1 MRVLYI
7 VHSVNMSEGATKSFL
22 TLLDGL
28 AKRGVEPHVITPGKQ
43 GLYVALHRKGIVVM
57 ALNYRPGVFPNFN
70 SMKDRLLFLPRL
82 MARRFLEHRAIR
94 AIVGYCKHNGIE
106 LIHTNVSVVTCG
118 LAAAT
123 KLKIPHVLH
132 AREYADLDFNLH
144 YYPSPTAFYKRVN
157 VENSYTI
164 CITKGIQ
171 RHHHFLPSCS
181 RVIYNGVVIDSVS
194 SVPSSMPD
202 MRNPYFLFVGRIE
215 QSKGVSQVVEAFNQY
230 CKERTDKNVVLKIA
244 GEITQKAYYD
254 EVSSF
259 VRECGIQGKVEFMG
273 DRRDIDSLMQHALA
287 VIVASPSEA
296 FGRCLPEAMLN
307 HCLTIGRNAAGTK
320 EQYDNGLAVCGSDI
334 GLRYGTSQEL
344 TLRMLEVTD
353 TPPMAYAEM
362 KDNAFR
368 VVQQLYS
375 KDAYVDGVFSFYQ
388 EIQSKCSRT
397 TTSSIN
403 YD

>member
-1 MRVLYI
+1 MKVLYI

-22 TLLDGL
+22 TLLDGV

-43 GLYVALHRKGIVVM
+43 GLYVTLHRKGIAVM
-57 ALNYRPGVFPNFN
+57 ALNYRSGVFPNFN
-70 SMKDRLLFLPRL
+70 FMKDRLLFLPRL
-82 MARRFLEHRAIR
+82 MARRFLEYRAIC
-94 AIVGYCKHNGIE
+94 AIVGYCKHNDIE

-118 LAAAT
+118 LTAAT

-171 RHHHFLPSCS
+171 RHHHFLPSHS

-194 SVPSSMPD
+194 SVPFSMPD
-202 MRNPYFLFVGRIE
+202 MLIPYFLFVGRIE
-215 QSKGVSQVVEAFNQY
+215 QSKGVSQVIEAFNQY

-244 GEITQKAYYD
+244 GEITQKTYYD

-259 VRECGIQGKVEFMG
+259 VRECGIQSRVEFMG
-273 DRRDIDSLMQHALA
+273 DRRDIDRLMQHALA

-307 HCLTIGRNAAGTK
+307 RCLTIGRNTAGTK

-334 GLRYGTSQEL
+334 GLRYGTTQEL
-344 TLRMLEVTD
+344 TLRMHEVTD

-368 VVQQLYS
+368 VVRQLYS
-375 KDAYVDGVFSFYQ
+375 KDAYVNGVFSFYQ
-388 EIQSKCSRT
+388 EIQSKCSRA